1 MEVGGKEDC
10 LEELFEKRREEEFD
24 AEEVE
29 TDLDKERF
37 DGAGAMGKGNAILG
51 GGFEACLEPTTTRS
65 PSFLPSKD
73 AIALS
78 FDVSRF
84 FFVTAVVVE
93 EVDSSEREV
102 LENAEAGKEAVLR
115 SFAVKSDSV
124 GSHCYQ
130 YE

>member
-51 GGFEACLEPTTTRS
+51 GGFEGCLPTTRS

-93 EVDSSEREV
+93 VEEVDSREREV
-102 LENAEAGKEAVLR
+102 LENAEAGREAVLR

>member
-37 DGAGAMGKGNAILG
+37 DGADGKGKGNAILG
-51 GGFEACLEPTTTRS
+51 GGFEGCLPTTRS

>member
-37 DGAGAMGKGNAILG
+37 DGADGKGKGKAILG
-51 GGFEACLEPTTTRS
+51 GGFEGCLPTPRS